1 VTSGHD
7 VAGRDSSANDP
18 RAEVQMDPNAL
29 DDAHSEL
36 TASSSTSSAKTICDT
51 IAPLFVTRSGAK
63 PRKVLENFENFNL

>member
-1 VTSGHD
+1 
-7 VAGRDSSANDP
+7 
-18 RAEVQMDPNAL
+18 MDPNAL

-63 PRKVLENFENFNL
+63 PKKVLENFENFNL